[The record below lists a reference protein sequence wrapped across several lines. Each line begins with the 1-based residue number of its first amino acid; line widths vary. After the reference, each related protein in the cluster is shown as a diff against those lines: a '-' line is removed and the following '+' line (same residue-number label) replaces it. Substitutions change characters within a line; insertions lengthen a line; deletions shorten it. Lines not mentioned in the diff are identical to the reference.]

1 MPGAVPDPLRAV
13 DDAVAPVERHTLWH
27 VTITVAGDA
36 LALDDVAEG
45 LRRLSHERPFL
56 LSARYGADRAEVRY
70 WEEASCLDDAAA
82 LGLRLW
88 GEHRT
93 SAGLPDWRVVGLEV
107 VERETFHWRAA
118 TAPVPVLVPA
128 GDIRP
133 F

>member
-1 MPGAVPDPLRAV
+1 MQGRVPDLRPAV
-13 DDAVAPVERHTLWH
+13 DEVVVPGERHTLWH
-27 VTITVAGDA
+27 VTVTMAGDA
-36 LALDDVAEG
+36 CGLDEVGEAL
-45 LRRLSHERPFL
+45 RQLSLERPFM
-56 LSARYGADRAEVRY
+56 LSARYGPDRAEVRY

-107 VERETFHWRAA
+107 VERETFHWRARTGPTPA
-118 TAPVPVLVPA
+118 LVPA